1 MASVSTQQNACTPIF
16 CSAQWN
22 MGERDQMAV
31 SALAAT
37 GFGVGLGAVGG
48 DHLGCG
54 PVVAV
59 GEQDPLS
66 EDLCFQR
73 TAGLAVQAETGRV
86 PAGDGDLQTG
96 CLCPHY

>member
-16 CSAQWN
+16 ARPSGTW
-22 MGERDQMAV
+22 GERGQMAA

-37 GFGVGLGAVGG
+37 GFGVSLGAVGG
-48 DHLGCG
+48 DHLGCR

-73 TAGLAVQAETGRV
+73 MAGLAVQARPGACR
-86 PAGDGDLQTG
+86 
-96 CLCPHY
+96 